1 MKQPRSILLLCAAVM
16 MAALIIDSPTALSGA
31 AQGVQL
37 CISTV
42 IPSLFPFFVICNLI
56 TAGLSGKNHHFFAPF
71 ERALKIPVGTG
82 DLVIMG
88 LLGGYPIGAQCI
100 AQRFQNKQLSKE
112 QAQRMLAFCC
122 NAGPAFLFGIGATLF
137 TGKWICWLLWAIHLF
152 SAFLVSLLIP
162 KGENTSCV
170 TAVSKPLSIAQALQ
184 SAVRSMGLI
193 CGWIVFFRTIIHFC
207 NRWFL
212 FLIPSNCQLLFTGL
226 LELTNGCCDLVD
238 ISSLG
243 LRMQLFSLFL
253 GFGGLC
259 VLLQT
264 SSVLYGT
271 GLSITSYFF
280 GKLGQSS
287 LSFLLCVL
295 VQSCLSTD
303 DAHWPTLSV
312 WLFPAV
318 MGLCSGIYW
327 IKAKKGSSILA
338 ATGV

>member
-1 MKQPRSILLLCAAVM
+1 MKQPRSILLLCAAIM

-37 CISTV
+37 CIHTV
-42 IPSLFPFFVICNLI
+42 IPSLFPFFVVCNLI
-56 TAGLSGKNHHFFAPF
+56 IGGLSRKKHKILAPL
-71 ERALKIPVGTG
+71 EQLLGIPNGAG

-100 AQRFQNKQLSKE
+100 AQRFRNKKISKE
-112 QAQRMLAFCC
+112 QAQRMLGFCC
-122 NAGPAFLFGIGATLF
+122 NAGPAFLFGIGSTLF
-137 TGKWICWLLWAIHLF
+137 PEKWVCWILWAIHLF

-162 KGENTSCV
+162 KGATASCAG
-170 TAVSKPLSIAQALQ
+170 TVSKPLSVTQALQ
-184 SAVRSMGLI
+184 NAVRSMGLI

-207 NRWFL
+207 NRWVL
-212 FLIPSNCQLLFTGL
+212 FLMPGNCQLLFTGL
-226 LELTNGCCDLVD
+226 LELTNGCCDLAD

-253 GFGGLC
+253 GFGGFC
-259 VLLQT
+259 VFLQT
-264 SSVLYGT
+264 CSMLDGT
-271 GLSITSYFF
+271 GLSISSYFF

-287 LSFLLCVL
+287 LSFFLCVL
-295 VQSCLSTD
+295 VQSVLPED
-303 DAHWPTLSV
+303 YAYQPTV
-312 WLFPAV
+312 WLLPAV

-327 IKAKKGSSILA
+327 IKMKKGSSILA